1 MKDKPYA
8 SLVGSL
14 MYVHVCTRPD
24 IAYSVGI
31 LGRFQTNPGHAH
43 WVVGKKVLRYL
54 QKTKDYMLV
63 YKKIDGQELV
73 VFGFSDVDFVGK
85 QKTSITTS
93 TMYAEFVALY
103 EATIHGVWLRN
114 FIRGMKAID
123 TIHRPLPIYC
133 DNSAAVFFSKNNM
146 RSSKSKFVDPK
157 YMLVREKV
165 KLDEISVEHVS
176 SEDMLADP
184 FTKPL
189 SVAVF
194 KEHVK
199 NMGLVEF
206 LDVV

>member
-43 WVVGKKVLRYL
+43 WVVGKKVFRYL

-85 QKTSITTS
+85 QK
-93 TMYAEFVALY
+93 ADL
-103 EATIHGVWLRN
+103 
-114 FIRGMKAID
+114 
-123 TIHRPLPIYC
+123 
-133 DNSAAVFFSKNNM
+133 
-146 RSSKSKFVDPK
+146 
-157 YMLVREKV
+157 LVR
-165 KLDEISVEHVS
+165 LDGGQWLTCWLAATCLREIV
-176 SEDMLADP
+176 
-184 FTKPL
+184 
-189 SVAVF
+189 
-194 KEHVK
+194 
-199 NMGLVEF
+199 
-206 LDVV
+206 